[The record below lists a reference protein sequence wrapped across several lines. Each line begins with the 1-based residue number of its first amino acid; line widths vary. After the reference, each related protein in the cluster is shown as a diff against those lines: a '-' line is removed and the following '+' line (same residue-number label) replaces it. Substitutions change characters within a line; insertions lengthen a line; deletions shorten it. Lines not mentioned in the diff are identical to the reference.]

1 MRVHASRVV
10 ASAALIAATTL
21 VIAALK
27 PFAPVISLGA
37 LYIVVVL
44 AAAVLWGLPYAV
56 GVSVVSLLVFN
67 WFFLPP
73 VHTFALDDASN
84 WTALLVY
91 LVTAVVTSELAARMR
106 RRAAEAERRERDAAL
121 LADLAARLLE
131 GGDLSELVER
141 VERST
146 EPAAVRLE
154 QAVASLVAIANE
166 RERLEREALEAE
178 TLRRTDAVKTSVI
191 QSVSHDLR
199 TPLATIEAALDGLQ
213 SPTIRLDARQQA
225 ELVDSVRHE
234 LERLKRYVENML
246 DLSRLQ
252 AAAAAPAQAIWT
264 ADALVEQALDELR
277 DGERVLVEVPD
288 DLPPIRTDAAQLQR
302 ALVNVLENA
311 LKFSPPRHACHRC
324 EPSDEGDEVILRVD
338 DRGPGIDPG
347 EAERIFEPFHHAR
360 GSGGS
365 GLGLAIARGFVSANG
380 GRIWVEQGCAGG
392 ASFVIALPAADLTLR
407 DVTQTL
413 LVVDDEPQFLRTLA
427 TNLRGAGYA
436 VETADTVEGALSA
449 AKGGSFDAVVLD
461 LVLPDGSGKDVC
473 IGVRAV
479 ERRPDRGR
487 LGGRRG
493 AGEGRGA
500 RCRR

>member
-1 MRVHASRVV
+1 MRVHARRVA

-21 VIAALK
+21 VIAVLE
-27 PFAPVISLGA
+27 PIAPVISLGA

-56 GVSVVSLLVFN
+56 GVSLVSLLVFN

-73 VHTFALDDASN
+73 VHTFALEEPSN

-131 GGDLSELVER
+131 RGDLNELIER

-178 TLRRTDAVKTSVI
+178 TLRRTDAVKTAVI

-213 SPTIRLDARQQA
+213 SPTIRLDDAQRAQLL
-225 ELVDSVRHE
+225 ESVRHE
-234 LERLKRYVENML
+234 LQRLERYVENLL

-252 AAAAAPAQAIWT
+252 AGAAAPTQAIWT
-264 ADALVEQALDELR
+264 ADALAEQALDELT
-277 DGERVLVEVPD
+277 DGDRVRVEVPA
-288 DLPPIRTDAAQLQR
+288 DLPPSGPTR
-302 ALVNVLENA
+302 
-311 LKFSPPRHACHRC
+311 HRC
-324 EPSDEGDEVILRVD
+324 
-338 DRGPGIDPG
+338 
-347 EAERIFEPFHHAR
+347 
-360 GSGGS
+360 SGRS
-365 GLGLAIARGFVSANG
+365 
-380 GRIWVEQGCAGG
+380 
-392 ASFVIALPAADLTLR
+392 
-407 DVTQTL
+407 
-413 LVVDDEPQFLRTLA
+413 
-427 TNLRGAGYA
+427 
-436 VETADTVEGALSA
+436 
-449 AKGGSFDAVVLD
+449 
-461 LVLPDGSGKDVC
+461 
-473 IGVRAV
+473 
-479 ERRPDRGR
+479 
-487 LGGRRG
+487 
-493 AGEGRGA
+493 
-500 RCRR
+500 